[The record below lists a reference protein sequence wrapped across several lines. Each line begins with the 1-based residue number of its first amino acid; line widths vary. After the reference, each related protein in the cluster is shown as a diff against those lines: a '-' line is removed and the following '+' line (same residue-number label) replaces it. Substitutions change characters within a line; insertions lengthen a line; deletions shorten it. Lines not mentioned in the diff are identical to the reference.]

1 MHQAG
6 ITFTCPMKK
15 LRPRE
20 GQYLPGASVGVS
32 SGGDRIGGLASE
44 LMNTGEKLKE
54 GTQAQE

>member
-1 MHQAG
+1 M